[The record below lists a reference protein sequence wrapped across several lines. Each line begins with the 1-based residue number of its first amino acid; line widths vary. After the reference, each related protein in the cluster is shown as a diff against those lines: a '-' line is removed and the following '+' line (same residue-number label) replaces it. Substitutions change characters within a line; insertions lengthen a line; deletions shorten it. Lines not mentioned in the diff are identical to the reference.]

1 MRFLSI
7 FRMAKEYLLLGII
20 VVVFVSIGYFLIF
33 KVMKKDSKKLSKRK
47 FFVGALLLC
56 YMVVVL
62 GATMFSRPSFEI
74 SASSLHL
81 FFSYKDAWNS
91 FSKAAWRNIILN
103 ICMFIPLGFLLPL
116 FSDKF
121 KIWWK
126 NYLVGLA
133 TTLIIELLQL
143 VTHRGIFEIDD
154 IINNFW
160 GTMIGYGL
168 IILVKDLFKR
178 KDKRENSIWKKLS
191 YQLPLLILI
200 VTFSTIFIKY
210 NSQEYGNLR
219 ENYIVKVKMSNVEV
233 KLNTELKDTETTV
246 SVYKLPVATQEE
258 TLRYAKNFFAKFGKE
273 IDESRNDF
281 YDETAI
287 YYTTDGKDSIWID
300 YAGLAMYYSNHDYF
314 QDEGKA
320 GCSLDE
326 IRVALKEYDIEIPS
340 TVDFEDEGNGNYII
354 TVNMYLEGDKL
365 INGTLSCFYSK
376 ESKVKSVRNNIN
388 TYEKYKE
395 CTIISEQAA
404 YEKIK
409 EGKFKYPYNYDD
421 VHTIDIESV
430 ELSYALDS
438 KGFYQPVYDFKC
450 KFNGEEGKII
460 IPAMKK

>member
-1 MRFLSI
+1 
-7 FRMAKEYLLLGII
+7 
-20 VVVFVSIGYFLIF
+20 
-33 KVMKKDSKKLSKRK
+33 
-47 FFVGALLLC
+47 
-56 YMVVVL
+56 
-62 GATMFSRPSFEI
+62 
-74 SASSLHL
+74 
-81 FFSYKDAWNS
+81 
-91 FSKAAWRNIILN
+91 
-103 ICMFIPLGFLLPL
+103 
-116 FSDKF
+116 
-121 KIWWK
+121 
-126 NYLVGLA
+126 
-133 TTLIIELLQL
+133 
-143 VTHRGIFEIDD
+143 
-154 IINNFW
+154 
-160 GTMIGYGL
+160 
-168 IILVKDLFKR
+168 
-178 KDKRENSIWKKLS
+178 
-191 YQLPLLILI
+191 
-200 VTFSTIFIKY
+200 
-210 NSQEYGNLR
+210 
-219 ENYIVKVKMSNVEV
+219 
-233 KLNTELKDTETTV
+233 
-246 SVYKLPVATQEE
+246 
-258 TLRYAKNFFAKFGKE
+258 
-273 IDESRNDF
+273 
-281 YDETAI
+281 
-287 YYTTDGKDSIWID
+287 
-300 YAGLAMYYSNHDYF
+300 MYYSNHDYF